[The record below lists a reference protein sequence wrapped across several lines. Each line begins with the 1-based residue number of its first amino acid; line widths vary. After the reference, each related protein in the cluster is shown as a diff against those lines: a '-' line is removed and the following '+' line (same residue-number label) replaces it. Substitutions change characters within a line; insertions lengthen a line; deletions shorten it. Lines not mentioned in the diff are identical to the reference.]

1 MMLCNKKSKF
11 YSLKRI
17 TMKIFNQLSWVAFGA
32 AVFLFI
38 CAVIDHLNGG
48 GYFGLK
54 HSSTFVSMA
63 NTALI
68 GGVFLKLWSSKG

>member
-1 MMLCNKKSKF
+1 MMVVAKGSKF

-32 AVFLFI
+32 AVILFI
-38 CAVIDHLNGG
+38 CAVIDHLHGG

-68 GGVFLKLWSSKG
+68 GGVFLKLWAPKE